1 LDLWISSRA
10 LLGIFYPL
18 LVQSTFV
25 FGEECDRTSSTLMF
39 VMDSGEFRRAAHSAV
54 DESMAMCILILL

>member
-1 LDLWISSRA
+1 
-10 LLGIFYPL
+10 L

-39 VMDSGEFRRAAHSAV
+39 VMDSREFRRAAHSAV
-54 DESMAMCILILL
+54 DESMAMFIFVLM